1 MQHLNNV
8 FSRFKVHDSTH
19 VWTLTIQKMSKKLLN
34 YSNTNAKHQVACVL
48 IYFNKCN
55 MQLVSNSVLST
66 DMHMLKVK
74 KMWEKSLTHSSINVK
89 S

>member
-1 MQHLNNV
+1 
-8 FSRFKVHDSTH
+8 
-19 VWTLTIQKMSKKLLN
+19 
-34 YSNTNAKHQVACVL
+34 
-48 IYFNKCN
+48 